1 MIKVKRVFKVNGK
14 PFYPLGSEAS
24 NSSGYN
30 EQSSETAFKAIKL
43 MHGNTLEIPI
53 YWDEVEPE
61 EGVFNFASIDSL
73 IASARRYE
81 VKLLLMWFATWKNAN
96 MDYAPEWV
104 KTNPQRFKRVLSRT
118 GDFIWVL
125 SSHCQAN
132 LEADKRAFT
141 ALCSH
146 LKAKDR
152 TEQTVIGLT
161 VQNESGIMGSDR
173 DYGPEAQAAFDGPV
187 PSQLVTAMKKYGRGP
202 IYNQWQKTGGKESGN
217 WTQLFGWEAGE
228 FMTAW
233 SIAKFIDNIAASGKA
248 VYDIPMYVNV
258 WLMEQNWW
266 PIPGESYPSG
276 AAVSKMMD
284 LYKWFTPHV
293 DMISPDAHIAEAD
306 RYKAV
311 CASYARPDNPFFM
324 PETGAEG
331 DSHAWNMFRSIADY
345 NSIGEFFFGAERVIT
360 EDGQIRPEAQMIV
373 DSVRCTAAV
382 IPLLLK
388 YQGTG
393 KIHAVI
399 QEDLSWTQLLDL
411 DGYSG
416 LIEFGERTAQ
426 YPGKDWQHTPPGMHN
441 RRKQTDTNRGRGLVI
456 QAKPHEFYLVGANYR
471 LLLRPEPSTAMMPAR
486 LAIADYLPKLPG
498 SCIVRVDE
506 GHFNQDGEF
515 IIDKQRNGDEIDPAV
530 WVEPDV
536 GVVRLLTCD

>member
-30 EQSSETAFKAIKL
+30 ETSSETAFKAIKL

-141 ALCSH
+141 ALCRH
-146 LKAKDR
+146 LKAKDS

-173 DYGPEAQAAFDGPV
+173 DYGPAAQAAFDGSV
-187 PSQLVTAMKKYGRGP
+187 PSQLVTAMKKNGKGP

-306 RYKAV
+306 RYEAV

-360 EDGQIRPEAQMIV
+360 EDGQVRPEAQMIV

-426 YPGKDWQHTPPGMHN
+426 YPGKDWQHTSPGMHN

-471 LLLRPEPSTAMMPAR
+471 LLLRSEPSTAMMPAR

-498 SCIVRVDE
+498 SYIVRVDE
-506 GHFNQDGEF
+506 GHFNKDSEF
-515 IIDKQRNGDEIDPAV
+515 IVDKRRNGDEIDPAV

>member
-1 MIKVKRVFKVNGK
+1 
-14 PFYPLGSEAS
+14 
-24 NSSGYN
+24 
-30 EQSSETAFKAIKL
+30 
-43 MHGNTLEIPI
+43 
-53 YWDEVEPE
+53 
-61 EGVFNFASIDSL
+61 
-73 IASARRYE
+73 
-81 VKLLLMWFATWKNAN
+81 
-96 MDYAPEWV
+96 
-104 KTNPQRFKRVLSRT
+104 
-118 GDFIWVL
+118 VL

-141 ALCSH
+141 ALCRH
-146 LKAKDR
+146 LKAKDS

-173 DYGPEAQAAFDGPV
+173 DYGPAAQAAFDGSV
-187 PSQLVTAMKKYGRGP
+187 PSQLVTAMKKNGKGP

-306 RYKAV
+306 RYEAV

-360 EDGQIRPEAQMIV
+360 EDGQVRPEAQMIV

-426 YPGKDWQHTPPGMHN
+426 YPGKDWQHTSPGMHN

-471 LLLRPEPSTAMMPAR
+471 LLLRSEPSTAMMPAR

-498 SCIVRVDE
+498 SYIVRVDE
-506 GHFNQDGEF
+506 GHFNKDSEF
-515 IIDKQRNGDEIDPAV
+515 IVDKRRNGDEIDPAV

>member
-30 EQSSETAFKAIKL
+30 ETSSETAFKAIKL

-141 ALCSH
+141 ALCRH
-146 LKAKDR
+146 LKAKDS

-173 DYGPEAQAAFDGPV
+173 DYGPAAQAAFDGSV
-187 PSQLVTAMKKYGRGP
+187 PSQLVTAMKKNGKGP

-306 RYKAV
+306 RYEAV

-360 EDGQIRPEAQMIV
+360 EDGQVRPEAQMIV

-399 QEDLSWTQLLDL
+399 QEDLMDAIAGFGWLFRTNRIRGK
-411 DGYSG
+411 DGPVSRKRLAAHLAG
-416 LIEFGERTAQ
+416 HAQ
-426 YPGKDWQHTPPGMHN
+426 PKKTDRHKPRARPGNPGK
-441 RRKQTDTNRGRGLVI
+441 
-456 QAKPHEFYLVGANYR
+456 
-471 LLLRPEPSTAMMPAR
+471 TA
-486 LAIADYLPKLPG
+486 
-498 SCIVRVDE
+498 RVLS
-506 GHFNQDGEF
+506 G
-515 IIDKQRNGDEIDPAV
+515 
-530 WVEPDV
+530 WS
-536 GVVRLLTCD
+536 

>member
-1 MIKVKRVFKVNGK
+1 MIEVKRVFKVNGK

-30 EQSSETAFKAIKL
+30 EKSSETAFKAIKL

-96 MDYAPEWV
+96 MDYAPKWV

-146 LKAKDR
+146 LKAKDS

-173 DYGPEAQAAFDGPV
+173 DYGPEAQAAFDSPV
-187 PSQLVTAMKKYGRGP
+187 PSQLVTAMKKYGKGP
-202 IYNQWQKTGGKESGN
+202 IYNQWQKSGGKKSGN

-456 QAKPHEFYLVGANYR
+456 QAKQHEFYLVGANYR

-498 SCIVRVDE
+498 SYIVRVDE

-515 IIDKQRNGDEIDPAV
+515 IIDKRRNGDEIDPAV